1 MEGRLDS
8 LDMVHSDWLGMMHL
22 DLPNVVG
29 LEWCCQ
35 LKLAEVAS
43 ALWYFLSCRI
53 RVGLAPLPTPLLRA
67 NLKLVCHVFENLGM
81 GQTVKTRGIKF
92 LRWKHKT
99 FPNQSQLKKIYFWSL
114 KRPMSTFSPR
124 KEEFL
129 NESSKKKWWVQILT
143 TWREDREMNRW
154 TEWTIITTKQT
165 NISTN
170 GLTDQ
175 IDELREIFG
184 SMRRWMKR
192 KEPKK
197 KGLTEERDN
206 GSAQMLQNK
215 SSVYIVDVYII

>member
-22 DLPNVVG
+22 DLPNVVW

-43 ALWYFLSCRI
+43 VLWYFLSCRI
-53 RVGLAPLPTPLLRA
+53 RVDLAPLPTPLLRA
-67 NLKLVCHVFENLGM
+67 NLKLVCHVFGNLGM

-99 FPNQSQLKKIYFWSL
+99 FPNQSQLKKNLFLITQMTNVYIFPK
-114 KRPMSTFSPR
+114 KRRIFEW
-124 KEEFL
+124 KFQ
-129 NESSKKKWWVQILT
+129 KKWWVQILT

-165 NISTN
+165 NMSTN

-206 GSAQMLQNK
+206 GTAQMLQNK

>member
-67 NLKLVCHVFENLGM
+67 NLKLVCHVFGNLGM

-99 FPNQSQLKKIYFWSL
+99 FPNQSQLKKNLFLITQMTNVYIFPK
-114 KRPMSTFSPR
+114 KRRIFEWKFQKKVMSADIDYV
-124 KEEFL
+124 
-129 NESSKKKWWVQILT
+129 KKK
-143 TWREDREMNRW
+143 
-154 TEWTIITTKQT
+154 TEKWIGEQNEQSSLQSKQT
-165 NISTN
+165 YQPM
-170 GLTDQ
+170 DWQ
-175 IDELREIFG
+175 IR
-184 SMRRWMKR
+184 
-192 KEPKK
+192 
-197 KGLTEERDN
+197 
-206 GSAQMLQNK
+206 
-215 SSVYIVDVYII
+215 

>member
-53 RVGLAPLPTPLLRA
+53 RVDLAPLPTPLLRA
-67 NLKLVCHVFENLGM
+67 NLKLVCHVFGNLGM

-114 KRPMSTFSPR
+114 KWPMSTFSPR

-129 NESSKKKWWVQILT
+129 NESSKKSDECRYWLREEKTEKWIGEQNEQSSLQS
-143 TWREDREMNRW
+143 
-154 TEWTIITTKQT
+154 KQT
-165 NISTN
+165 YQPMDWHIRWINWEKY
-170 GLTDQ
+170 LDQ
-175 IDELREIFG
+175 WGDGWKGR
-184 SMRRWMKR
+184 SRR
-192 KEPKK
+192 K
-197 KGLTEERDN
+197 KGWLRRETMAVLKCYRIKAMCT
-206 GSAQMLQNK
+206 S
-215 SSVYIVDVYII
+215 

>member
-1 MEGRLDS
+1 MEGHLDS

-53 RVGLAPLPTPLLRA
+53 RVDLAPLPTPLLRA
-67 NLKLVCHVFENLGM
+67 NLKLVCHVFGNLGM

-114 KRPMSTFSPR
+114 KWPMSTFSPR

-129 NESSKKKWWVQILT
+129 NESSKKSDECRYWLREEKTEKWIGEQNEQSSLQS
-143 TWREDREMNRW
+143 
-154 TEWTIITTKQT
+154 KQT
-165 NISTN
+165 YQPMDWHI
-170 GLTDQ
+170 
-175 IDELREIFG
+175 R
-184 SMRRWMKR
+184 
-192 KEPKK
+192 
-197 KGLTEERDN
+197 
-206 GSAQMLQNK
+206 
-215 SSVYIVDVYII
+215 

>member
-8 LDMVHSDWLGMMHL
+8 LDMVNSDWLGMMHL

-67 NLKLVCHVFENLGM
+67 NLKLVCHVFGNLGM

-99 FPNQSQLKKIYFWSL
+99 FPNQSQLKKLIFDHSNDQCLHFPQEKKNFWMKVPKKSDECRYWLREEKTEKWIGEQNEQSSL
-114 KRPMSTFSPR
+114 QS
-124 KEEFL
+124 
-129 NESSKKKWWVQILT
+129 
-143 TWREDREMNRW
+143 
-154 TEWTIITTKQT
+154 KQT
-165 NISTN
+165 YQPM
-170 GLTDQ
+170 DWQ
-175 IDELREIFG
+175 IR
-184 SMRRWMKR
+184 
-192 KEPKK
+192 
-197 KGLTEERDN
+197 
-206 GSAQMLQNK
+206 
-215 SSVYIVDVYII
+215 